1 MRTMVSAHPQP
12 TIAPETLF
20 LNLWWRRYRLL
31 HLELDRHFET
41 FWQAFVQNERFPRLG
56 ISPGSVLSQLETKS
70 KRTFKA
76 VFESLIECYAEKM
89 GKPRWGEKTPG
100 HFAYLDTLLTWYL
113 QAKVLYLIRDPR
125 AVVAS
130 VKNTPW
136 SEKNADVITHRWR
149 RAANILARWE
159 HDNRVHSIKY
169 ESLVTNSTEELEAI
183 CAHLD
188 VTFDASMLSPSE
200 ESSPIISQT
209 GWRVAHLKKAL
220 QSVTSE
226 SVERWRSE
234 LDKDDIAAIETL
246 VRSEMERFGYASSG
260 PLLSSRKLLA
270 RGTSR
275 RLSRLRARIRTA
287 PGKLPR
293 KSRELLKKLQRL
305 LEWPIHLVTSRI
317 RQFLA
322 R

>member
-1 MRTMVSAHPQP
+1 MRTMVSAHPQL

-20 LNLWWRRYRLL
+20 LNRWRHRYRLL
-31 HLELDRHFET
+31 NLELDRHFET
-41 FWQAFVQNERFPRLG
+41 FWQDFVKDARFPRLG
-56 ISPGSVLSQLETKS
+56 ISPDSVLQQLEK
-70 KRTFKA
+70 KPRRTFKA
-76 VFESLIECYAEKM
+76 VFESLLECYAEKM

-100 HFAYLDTLLTWYL
+100 HFAYLDTLLTWYP

-136 SEKNADVITHRWR
+136 SEKNADIITHRWR

-159 HDNRVHSIKY
+159 HDSRVHGVKY
-169 ESLVTNSTEELEAI
+169 ESLVTHPNRELEAI

-220 QSVTSE
+220 QPVTSE

-234 LDKDDIAAIETL
+234 LDRDDIAAIETL
-246 VRSEMERFGYASSG
+246 ARSEMERFGYVSSS
-260 PLLSSRKLLA
+260 PLLSSRKLLS
-270 RGTSR
+270 RGIGR
-275 RLSRLRARIRTA
+275 RLSRLCTRIRRA
-287 PGKLPR
+287 PRKLPR
-293 KSRELLKKLQRL
+293 KCQKL
-305 LEWPIHLVTSRI
+305 LEWLSLLAIPRI

-322 R
+322 RK